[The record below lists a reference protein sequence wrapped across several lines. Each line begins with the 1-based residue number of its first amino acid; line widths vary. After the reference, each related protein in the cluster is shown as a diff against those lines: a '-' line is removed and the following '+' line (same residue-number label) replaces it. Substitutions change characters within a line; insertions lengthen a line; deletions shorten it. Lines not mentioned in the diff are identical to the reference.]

1 MGFWLKLLGGLF
13 AYNLAKKHIATN
25 KDLEKLRQDLGK
37 DKSPFPEPSRVDI
50 QYRVGSYA
58 NAEWVT
64 TTSQVMNDPEFYRPY
79 LESMASNSLGQY
91 GVRAVDQNGQLVDMI
106 PGSE

>member
-13 AYNLAKKHIATN
+13 AYNLAKKHIATT

-50 QYRVGSYA
+50 QYRNGRYG
-58 NAEWVT
+58 NWVT
-64 TTSQVMNDPEFYRPY
+64 STGQVVNDPQFYRPTM
-79 LESMASNSLGQY
+79 ESLASNVSASMGFA
-91 GVRAVDQNGQLVDMI
+91 R
-106 PGSE
+106 